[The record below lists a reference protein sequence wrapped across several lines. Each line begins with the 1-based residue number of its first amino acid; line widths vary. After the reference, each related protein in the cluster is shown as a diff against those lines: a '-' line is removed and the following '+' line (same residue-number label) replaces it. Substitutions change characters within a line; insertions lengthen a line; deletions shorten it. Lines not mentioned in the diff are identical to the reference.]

1 MFQCLKCSTQLIPLQ
16 FLQAGNVET
25 DQASPQTTLWVMR
38 KHLDTVF
45 VVWGEILLSL
55 PSFGG
60 RLTDRNSW
68 EQQGGRGR
76 ERPIDCKLTREVHY
90 TDRPETQ
97 HKSTYVLITS
107 HESLPGTRS
116 FLCFLPLWLFFLK
129 LLSTVHFLGKSTK
142 LNFNPSI
149 FYKLFKGGK
158 SYYFLVCTRQAVHF
172 KDR

>member
-1 MFQCLKCSTQLIPLQ
+1 MFQCLKCSTRLIPLQ

-76 ERPIDCKLTREVHY
+76 ERRNRLQADSRGPLYWQAGDTTQVHLRPHYKPWISPWDPIFPV
-90 TDRPETQ
+90 
-97 HKSTYVLITS
+97 
-107 HESLPGTRS
+107 
-116 FLCFLPLWLFFLK
+116 FFAPLALFSKTPFYCAFSGEK
-129 LLSTVHFLGKSTK
+129 HQAEFQSVNLL
-142 LNFNPSI
+142 
-149 FYKLFKGGK
+149 
-158 SYYFLVCTRQAVHF
+158 
-172 KDR
+172 